1 MATPRRMGTETSETR
16 FLLLD
21 MTERVMLEDGYAA
34 VSSRRIAKEAGVT
47 AALVHYYFGTLDDL
61 FLAVL
66 RRRAE
71 QQLERQQRLLSSP
84 QPLRVLWTLSSEPA
98 GTALLMEFMALSNH
112 RKVIRVELAGYA
124 EQYRKS
130 QLEALRGPLEEAG
143 FDTTDIPPVT
153 VLVLVAGLSPAI
165 VMEKAIG
172 MKTGHAETVA
182 LVERLLKRYEGPA
195 KPRRVPGVARSE
207 PRGNNAGHDG

>member
-21 MTERVMLEDGYAA
+21 ITERVMLEDGYAA

-71 QQLERQQRLLSSP
+71 QQLERQRRLLSSP
-84 QPLRVLWTLSSEPA
+84 QPLRALWRMSSEHA

-112 RKVIRVELAGYA
+112 RKVIRAELAAYA
-124 EQYRKS
+124 EQYRKD
-130 QLEALRGPLEEAG
+130 QLKALRNHLDEVGI
-143 FDTTDIPPVT
+143 DTKAIPPETLMVI
-153 VLVLVAGLSPAI
+153 VAGLSRTI
-165 VMEKAIG
+165 VMEEALGI
-172 MKTGHAETVA
+172 KTGLRETRS
-182 LVERLLKRYEGPA
+182 LVERLLERYEGPA
-195 KPRRVPGVARSE
+195 KPHLRARPSKK
-207 PRGNNAGHDG
+207 PSA